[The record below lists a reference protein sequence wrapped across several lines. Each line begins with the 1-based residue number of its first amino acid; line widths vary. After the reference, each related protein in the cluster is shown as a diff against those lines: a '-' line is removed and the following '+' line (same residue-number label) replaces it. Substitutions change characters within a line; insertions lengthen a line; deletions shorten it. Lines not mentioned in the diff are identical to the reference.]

1 MGTYSCKVCDQKLF
15 LNEHKFQPHN
25 GYANFWS
32 HILDS
37 VTYRDDALENH
48 QCKSNNAYI
57 QKRFRTEPV
66 EKRAVWSNCESH
78 LGFIYGDGPGPFFK
92 RFTVNSAGV
101 NFTPKPFMEQPR
113 FTSEEKMILREYD
126 EEMEYITQQRQQ
138 LIRDEEFFGIEPDTP
153 WISERQYQP
162 REVGRE

>member
-1 MGTYSCKVCDQKLF
+1 
-15 LNEHKFQPHN
+15 
-25 GYANFWS
+25 
-32 HILDS
+32 
-37 VTYRDDALENH
+37 
-48 QCKSNNAYI
+48 
-57 QKRFRTEPV
+57 
-66 EKRAVWSNCESH
+66 
-78 LGFIYGDGPGPFFK
+78 
-92 RFTVNSAGV
+92 
-101 NFTPKPFMEQPR
+101 MEQPR